1 MREALR
7 LTRTNSHT
15 ILPVMV
21 GYRQEMPIRARPRR
35 IGGCILMT
43 TIGGKSQKKPAL
55 RSKPQDAKIRETHR
69 PTPQNTATVLR
80 MSKSVEIAGTA
91 FKMVFAI
98 AVMAISYWSI
108 ALKMWG
114 VGLRTIRAQQ
124 KRLQLCFKMVSWEL
138 RRIEKQ

>member
-1 MREALR
+1 
-7 LTRTNSHT
+7 
-15 ILPVMV
+15 
-21 GYRQEMPIRARPRR
+21 
-35 IGGCILMT
+35 
-43 TIGGKSQKKPAL
+43 
-55 RSKPQDAKIRETHR
+55 
-69 PTPQNTATVLR
+69 